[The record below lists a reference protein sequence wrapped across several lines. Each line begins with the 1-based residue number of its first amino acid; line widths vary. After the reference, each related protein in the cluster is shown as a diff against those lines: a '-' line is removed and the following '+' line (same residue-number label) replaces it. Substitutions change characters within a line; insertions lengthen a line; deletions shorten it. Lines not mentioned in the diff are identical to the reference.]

1 MKNNNENKLNYG
13 TIFTLVGAILAFSI
27 GSGYSTGQE
36 VVQFITSYG
45 YKGLL
50 VGLVF
55 LIIFGYSNYA
65 YARAGYIGKFD
76 KGADVYRYFCGNVV
90 GTAYDVF
97 SVGFCYMSFIVMIG
111 GGAATLQQQYGI
123 PTYIGG
129 LVITILAAIT
139 VIMGLKSLVNVIGK
153 IGPIIVIICTI
164 VGLYALFSDGGNIP
178 VAIQKINSGEVKV
191 MQASSH
197 WLLAGGS
204 YAGFCMLWFGGFM
217 AKIGAEN
224 KRKEVTIAVITA
236 AIFNTLAIVVSGFA
250 LTANV
255 ELIKNAQI
263 PNLVLVNKLIPIFAP
278 IFAIVIFL
286 AIYTTS
292 VPLLWT
298 ATSRFAK
305 EKSKTFYIL
314 TLTLAPI
321 GYFIALKIPFNKL
334 LNVVYVVNGYA
345 GIVLLGFIIVKNI
358 RICMNSNKKSKSEVA

>member
-1 MKNNNENKLNYG
+1 MESSGKGLNYG

-45 YKGLL
+45 YQGLL
-50 VGLVF
+50 VGFVF
-55 LIIFGYSNYA
+55 LVIFGYSNYA
-65 YARAGYIGKFD
+65 YAKAGSIGKFD

-97 SVGFCYMSFIVMIG
+97 SVVFCYMSFIVMIG
-111 GGAATLQQQYGI
+111 GASATLQQQYGVPI
-123 PTYIGG
+123 SVGG
-129 LVITILAAIT
+129 LIITVLAAAT
-139 VIMGLKSLVNVIGK
+139 VIMGLKSLVNIIGK
-153 IGPIIVIICTI
+153 IGPVIVVICTV
-164 VGLYALFSDGGNIP
+164 VGLYALIHDGSNIP
-178 VAIQKINSGEVKV
+178 VAIQKINSGEVEV

-217 AKIGAEN
+217 AKIGSEN
-224 KRKEVTIAVITA
+224 KQREVKIAVILA
-236 AIFNTLAIVVSGFA
+236 AILNTLAIVVSGFA

-255 ELIKNAQI
+255 ELVNTAQI
-263 PNLVLVNKLIPIFAP
+263 PNLVLVNRLLPFFAP
-278 IFAIVIFL
+278 VFALVVFL

-298 ATSRFAK
+298 AASRFAE
-305 EKSKTFYIL
+305 EKSKKFYII
-314 TLTLAPI
+314 TLSLAPV
-321 GYFIALKIPFNKL
+321 GYFIALNVPFNKL
-334 LNVVYVVNGYA
+334 LNVVYVINGYA

-358 RICMNSNKKSKSEVA
+358 KLRMNKDIEEVS

>member
-1 MKNNNENKLNYG
+1 MKNNDGSKLNYG

-36 VVQFITSYG
+36 VIQFITSYG
-45 YKGLL
+45 LHGLL

-65 YARAGYIGKFD
+65 YARAGNIGKFD

-97 SVGFCYMSFIVMIG
+97 SVVFCYMSFIVMIG
-111 GGAATLQQQYGI
+111 GGAATLQQQYGVPI
-123 PTYIGG
+123 YIGG
-129 LVITILAAIT
+129 FIITVIAAIT
-139 VIMGLKSLVNVIGK
+139 VTMGLNSLVKIIGK
-153 IGPIIVIICTI
+153 IGPLIVIICTF
-164 VGLYALFSDGGNIP
+164 VGIYALISDGGNIP
-178 VAIQKINSGEVKV
+178 VAVQKINSGDVNV

-204 YAGFCMLWFGGFM
+204 YAGFCMLWFGAFM
-217 AKIGAEN
+217 AKIGSEN
-224 KRKEVTIAVITA
+224 KRKEVTIAVIVA
-236 AIFNTLAIVVSGFA
+236 AIFNTLAIIVSGFA
-250 LTANV
+250 LLANV
-255 ELIKNAQI
+255 ELVKSAQI
-263 PNLVLVNKLIPIFAP
+263 PNLVLVNRLIPIFAP
-278 IFAIVIFL
+278 IFAIVVFL

-305 EKSKTFYIL
+305 EKSKVFYIL
-314 TLTLAPI
+314 TFTLAAI
-321 GYFIALKIPFNKL
+321 GYFIALKVPFNKL
-334 LNVVYVVNGYA
+334 LNFVYVVNGYA

-358 RICMNSNKKSKSEVA
+358 RIRISGNIKSEVA

>member
-1 MKNNNENKLNYG
+1 MMNNDGSKLNFG

-45 YKGLL
+45 YQGLL

-65 YARAGYIGKFD
+65 YAKAGHIGKFD
-76 KGADVYRYFCGNVV
+76 KGADVYRYFCGNIV

-97 SVGFCYMSFIVMIG
+97 SVGFCYMSFIVMV
-111 GGAATLQQQYGI
+111 GGAAATLHQQYGI

-129 LVITILAAIT
+129 LIITILASTT
-139 VIMGLKSLVNVIGK
+139 VIMGLNSLVKIIGK
-153 IGPIIVIICTI
+153 IGPVIVIICTA

-178 VAIQKINSGEVKV
+178 AAVQKISSGEVKV

-217 AKIGAEN
+217 AKIGAKN
-224 KRKEVTIAVITA
+224 KRKEVTIAVIVA
-236 AIFNTLAIVVSGFA
+236 AILNTLAIVVSGFA

-255 ELIKNAQI
+255 ELIKDAQI
-263 PNLVLVNKLIPIFAP
+263 PNLVLVNNLIPVFAP

-298 ATSRFAK
+298 AISRFAA
-305 EKSKTFYIL
+305 EKSKKFYIL
-314 TLTLAPI
+314 TITLAVI
-321 GYFIALKIPFNKL
+321 GYFIALRVPFNKL
-334 LNVVYVVNGYA
+334 LNVVYVINGYA
-345 GIVLLGFIIVKNI
+345 GIILLGFIIVKNI
-358 RICMNSNKKSKSEVA
+358 KTYMSTNKKSESEVA

>member
-1 MKNNNENKLNYG
+1 MEINGNKLNYG

-45 YKGLL
+45 YQGLL

-55 LIIFGYSNYA
+55 LVIFGYSNYA
-65 YARAGYIGKFD
+65 YAQAGYIGKFD

-97 SVGFCYMSFIVMIG
+97 SVVFCYMSFIVMVG
-111 GGAATLQQQYGI
+111 GAAATLQQQYGI
-123 PTYIGG
+123 PTYAGG
-129 LVITILAAIT
+129 LIITILAATT
-139 VIMGLKSLVNVIGK
+139 VILGLNSLVNIIGK
-153 IGPIIVIICTI
+153 IGPVIVIICTV
-164 VGLYALFSDGGNIP
+164 VGIYALIHDGGNIP
-178 VAIQKINSGEVKV
+178 AAVQKISSGEVEV
-191 MQASSH
+191 MQASSN

-236 AIFNTLAIVVSGFA
+236 AILNTLAIIVSGFA

-255 ELIKNAQI
+255 ELVKSAQI
-263 PNLVLVNKLIPIFAP
+263 PNLVLVNKLIPVFAP

-305 EKSKTFYIL
+305 EKSKKFYIL

-321 GYFIALKIPFNKL
+321 GYLVALNVPFNKL
-334 LNVVYVVNGYA
+334 LNVVYVINGYA
-345 GIVLLGFIIVKNI
+345 GIVLLGFIIYKNI
-358 RICMNSNKKSKSEVA
+358 KIRMSGDTESEAA

>member
-1 MKNNNENKLNYG
+1 MEVNAKKLSYG

-45 YKGLL
+45 YQGIL

-55 LIIFGYSNYA
+55 LVIFGYSNYA
-65 YARAGYIGKFD
+65 YAKAGHIGKFE
-76 KGADVYRYFCGNVV
+76 KGADVYRYFCGNVI
-90 GTAYDVF
+90 GTVYDVF
-97 SVGFCYMSFIVMIG
+97 SVVFCYMSFIVMIG
-111 GGAATLQQQYGI
+111 GAAATLQQQYGV

-129 LVITILAAIT
+129 LIITILAATT
-139 VIMGLKSLVNVIGK
+139 VMMGLNSLVNIIGK
-153 IGPIIVIICTI
+153 IGPVIVIICTVI
-164 VGLYALFSDGGNIP
+164 GIYALIHDAGNIP
-178 VAIQKINSGEVKV
+178 VAVQKINSGEIKV
-191 MQASSH
+191 MQASSN

-224 KRKEVTIAVITA
+224 KQKEVTIAVIIA
-236 AIFNTLAIVVSGFA
+236 AILNTLAIIVSGFA

-255 ELIKNAQI
+255 ELVNNAQI
-263 PNLVLVNKLIPIFAP
+263 PNLVLVNKLIPVFAP

-305 EKSKTFYIL
+305 EKSKKFYTIIFV
-314 TLTLAPI
+314 LAPI
-321 GYFIALKIPFNKL
+321 AYLVALNVPFNKL
-334 LNVVYVVNGYA
+334 LNVVYVINGYA
-345 GIVLLGFIIVKNI
+345 GIVLLGFIIFKNVKL
-358 RICMNSNKKSKSEVA
+358 RMDKNKQSEAA

>member
-1 MKNNNENKLNYG
+1 MDNNDGSKLNYG

-45 YKGLL
+45 YQGLL

-55 LIIFGYSNYA
+55 LVIFGYSNYA
-65 YARAGYIGKFD
+65 YARAGNIGKFE

-111 GGAATLQQQYGI
+111 GGAATLQQQYGV

-129 LVITILAAIT
+129 LIITVLAAIT
-139 VIMGLKSLVNVIGK
+139 VTMGLNSLVNIIGK
-153 IGPIIVIICTI
+153 IGPIIVIICTV
-164 VGLYALFSDGGNIP
+164 VGIYALINDGGNIP
-178 VAIQKINSGEVKV
+178 AAVQKINSGEVKV

-236 AIFNTLAIVVSGFA
+236 AIFNTLAIIVSGFA

-255 ELIKNAQI
+255 ELVKNAQI
-263 PNLVLVNKLIPIFAP
+263 PNLVLVDKLIPVFAP
-278 IFAIVIFL
+278 IFAIVVFL

-314 TLTLAPI
+314 TLTLAPVA
-321 GYFIALKIPFNKL
+321 YFIAWKIPFNKL

-358 RICMNSNKKSKSEVA
+358 KIHMGKKMKSEVA